1 MAVDL
6 RLKNRTDQVFSD
18 YTEKFVGN
26 SIVFEGCLLPHKIE
40 ARDKQII
47 RFVSGGR
54 RYIGYELKRD
64 GAYVRGVIRYR
75 PLEKANPGNIALSM
89 AKFDA
94 SIGSEAKKRPHK
106 RAVSDSNVEEIRGL
120 SKQGFSKKDIAK
132 KFKIHP
138 TTVYNIVNNKGAY
151 AE

>member
-1 MAVDL
+1 MWVEL
-6 RLKNRTDQVFSD
+6 SIKSSFKEVFSD
-18 YTEKFVGN
+18 YEEKYIGN
-26 SIVFEGCLLPHKIE
+26 SIVFEGCLLPHKE
-40 ARDKQII
+40 KARDKQVI

-75 PLEKANPGNIALSM
+75 PLEKANPDNIELSM